1 MDKEQ
6 ENNEISGNK
15 LRCINIDCV
24 FNSANDS
31 GNIRNTCNHPNL
43 HVESKFA
50 DITIAICSEFRSKKD
65 YSFQKPATLVDLKSK
80 EKIEI
85 SGTPDLTSAP
95 VQKITTDELEES
107 LTPEQKEKKQRI
119 EQAEEAPPGKPVVV
133 ESAPLSS
140 EELTPSEIYNLTDKP
155 GTDFLIL
162 KKVYRP
168 NMKRGMVFSV
178 ILHVFA
184 LWMLFV
190 FASPKENKDDP
201 TQQQRIVIVEDFE
214 TPKFDPP
221 DVDKQKEEEQKQK
234 ENTSDIKDNTKEV
247 RPKIIPKTIKPRIYR
262 PKDRTSTD
270 TTPITRIN
278 QDSLK
283 RVTDSL
289 LAVRNKLDTN
299 KFQIPD
305 SMKTPYMQDA
315 IGLSISAIPKNWK
328 VTDNRTVDLNK
339 EQFNGV
345 IINTDSAS
353 EDPGAVQI
361 FVIIDDP
368 QHSAFNKTI
377 YKNPFRMDDTTL
389 SAFSTDPVTTG
400 SKRISYKFF
409 IYVDNLG
416 KKNIAVSTETKKDLF
431 DKYKP
436 YIDAIVRSIKIV
448 NPPSSDKKSPP

>member
-1 MDKEQ
+1 LDKEP
-6 ENNEISGNK
+6 ENNNEISGNK

-31 GNIRNTCNHPNL
+31 GHIRNTCNHPNL

-65 YSFQKPATLVDLKSK
+65 YSFRKPVTLIDLKSK

-85 SGTPDLTSAP
+85 SGTPDITATP
-95 VQKITTDELEES
+95 VEKVTTEELEES
-107 LTPEQKEKKQRI
+107 LTPEQKEKQQRI
-119 EQAEEAPPGKPVVV
+119 DQVADVQPEKPVVV

-140 EELTPSEIYNLTDKP
+140 EALTPGEIYNLTDKP

-162 KKVYRP
+162 KKLYQP

-178 ILHVFA
+178 IIHIFA

-190 FASPKENKDDP
+190 FASPNENKDDP
-201 TQQQRIVIVEDFE
+201 TQQQRIVVIEDYE

-221 DVDKQKEEEQKQK
+221 DVDKQKEEEQKEK
-234 ENTSDIKDNTKEV
+234 ENADVKDNTKEV
-247 RPKIIPKTIKPRIYR
+247 RPKITPKSIKPKIYR
-262 PKDRTSTD
+262 PKNRTDD
-270 TTPITRIN
+270 TTEITNIN
-278 QDSLK
+278 NDSLK
-283 RVTDSL
+283 RAADSL
-289 LAVRNKLDTN
+289 LALKNKLDTT

-305 SMKTPYMQDA
+305 SLRSSYVQDA

-353 EDPGAVQI
+353 DDPGAVQI

-377 YKNPFRMDDTTL
+377 YKNPFRMDDSTL
-389 SAFSTDPVTTG
+389 AAFSTDPVTTG

-416 KKNIAVSTETKKDLF
+416 KKNLSISSETKKELF

-436 YIDAIVRSIKIV
+436 YIDAIVRSIKIIS
-448 NPPSSDKKSPP
+448 PPSSDKKDP

>member
-1 MDKEQ
+1 MNKEP
-6 ENNEISGNK
+6 ENNNEISGNK

-31 GNIRNTCNHPNL
+31 GHIRNTCNHPNL

-65 YSFQKPATLVDLKSK
+65 YSFQKPATLIDLKSK

-85 SGTPDLTSAP
+85 SGTPD
-95 VQKITTDELEES
+95 ITATPFEKVTTEELEES
-107 LTPEQKEKKQRI
+107 LTPEQKEKQQRI
-119 EQAEEAPPGKPVVV
+119 EQAADVQPEKPVVV
-133 ESAPLSS
+133 ESAPLTS
-140 EELTPSEIYNLTDKP
+140 EVLTPSEIYNLTDKP

-162 KKVYRP
+162 KKLYRP

-178 ILHVFA
+178 IIHIFA

-201 TQQQRIVIVEDFE
+201 TQQQRIVVIEDYE

-221 DVDKQKEEEQKQK
+221 DVDKQKEEEQKEK
-234 ENTSDIKDNTKEV
+234 ENADVKDNTKEV
-247 RPKIIPKTIKPRIYR
+247 RPKITPKSIKPRIYR
-262 PKDRTSTD
+262 PKNRTDD
-270 TTPITRIN
+270 TTEITNIN
-278 QDSLK
+278 NDSLK
-283 RVTDSL
+283 RAVDSL
-289 LAVRNKLDTN
+289 LALKNKLDTT

-305 SMKTPYMQDA
+305 SLRSSYMQDA

-353 EDPGAVQI
+353 DDPGAVQI

-377 YKNPFRMDDTTL
+377 YKNPFRMDDSTL

-400 SKRISYKFF
+400 AKRISYKFF
-409 IYVDNLG
+409 VYVDNLG
-416 KKNIAVSTETKKDLF
+416 KKNIAISSETKKELF

-436 YIDAIVRSIKIV
+436 YIDAIIRSIKIV
-448 NPPSSDKKSPP
+448 SPPSSDKKGP

>member
-1 MDKEQ
+1 LNKEP
-6 ENNEISGNK
+6 ENNNEISGNK

-31 GNIRNTCNHPNL
+31 GHIRNTCNHPNL

-65 YSFQKPATLVDLKSK
+65 YSFQKPATLIDLKSK

-85 SGTPDLTSAP
+85 SGTPD
-95 VQKITTDELEES
+95 ITATPFEKVTTEELEES
-107 LTPEQKEKKQRI
+107 LTPEQKEKQQRI
-119 EQAEEAPPGKPVVV
+119 EQAADVQPEKPVVV
-133 ESAPLSS
+133 ESAPLTS
-140 EELTPSEIYNLTDKP
+140 EVLTPSEIYNLTDKP

-162 KKVYRP
+162 KKLYRP

-178 ILHVFA
+178 IIHIFA

-201 TQQQRIVIVEDFE
+201 TQQQRIVVIEDYE

-221 DVDKQKEEEQKQK
+221 DVDKQKEEEQKEK
-234 ENTSDIKDNTKEV
+234 ENADVKDNTKEV
-247 RPKIIPKTIKPRIYR
+247 RPKITPKSIKPRIYR
-262 PKDRTSTD
+262 PKNRTDD
-270 TTPITRIN
+270 TTEITNIN
-278 QDSLK
+278 NDSLK
-283 RVTDSL
+283 RAVDSL
-289 LAVRNKLDTN
+289 LALKNKLDTT

-305 SMKTPYMQDA
+305 SLRSSYMQDA

-353 EDPGAVQI
+353 DDPGAVQI

-377 YKNPFRMDDTTL
+377 YKNPFRMDDSTL

-400 SKRISYKFF
+400 AKRISYKFF
-409 IYVDNLG
+409 VYVDNLG
-416 KKNIAVSTETKKDLF
+416 KKNIAISSETKKELF

-436 YIDAIVRSIKIV
+436 YIDAIIRSIKIV
-448 NPPSSDKKSPP
+448 SPPSSDKKGP